1 MNRAILLV
9 SVAAV
14 CGACSSGGVSGNG
27 GAANGRAGGAAPPT
41 DGSGSADPGGSASE
55 TPPAPPLAV
64 ESISPEDGASEVA
77 LDAVIEIRFSAAL
90 DPATAT
96 ESSVVVQGPNGPLEG
111 EVTVEGDLVRFT
123 PASAMPLLT
132 PVRIT
137 LGTALASTEGGSL
150 AEPIEAQFQSQ
161 DGAFREP
168 IQINVGAAASLFLRG
183 NDVGDLIATWTDLQV
198 LSSVEA
204 MVFDAELGTWT
215 AAEVIEDDNELA
227 FSQPVAAVAPNGDSI
242 VAWRGGGWT
251 RYESGWSPAIVGQ
264 GIALPS
270 IALGEDRALTV
281 TNAMAG
287 ASYQFLPNGMNEWTE
302 AQPLLT
308 AGRVDAI
315 DTLAG
320 GFLAVG
326 TRDGTLL
333 ASQLGEPGGAWSEFA
348 PLATLERLERVRLST
363 HGDAAAVAWVDLR
376 EGPATE
382 TEELTQVTRPGA
394 RVFAD
399 DAWSPPIELPEGAEL
414 PWVSVAAGGRAL
426 AVWAQRDAISTSSF
440 STDQGWTEPQR
451 LAESSQLGP
460 TGAVDGAGN
469 LMALWPASEQISV
482 HRQSAGGE
490 WQALEPLDSQVTVAL
505 WSHVDRQGRVSL
517 VWQNGNGIWWTR
529 FE

>member
-1 MNRAILLV
+1 MNRAIILM
-9 SVAAV
+9 SVAWM
-14 CGACSSGGVSGNG
+14 CGACSSDGEGG
-27 GAANGRAGGAAPPT
+27 GAANGGAGGAALPT
-41 DGSGSADPGGSASE
+41 DGSAGGANPDGSASE
-55 TPPAPPLAV
+55 TPPVPPLAV
-64 ESISPEDGASEVA
+64 ESISPEDGASEIA
-77 LDAVIEIRFSAAL
+77 LDAVIEIRFSAEL
-90 DPATAT
+90 DPTTAT
-96 ESSVVVQGPNGPLEG
+96 ESSVVVQGPNGPLQG
-111 EVTVEGDLVRFT
+111 ELTVAGDLVRFA
-123 PASAMPLLT
+123 PASPIPLLT

-137 LGTALASTEGGSL
+137 LGTALASAGGGSL
-150 AEPIEAQFQSQ
+150 AEPIEAQFQSR

-168 IQINVGAAASLFLRG
+168 LQINVGAAASLFLRG

-204 MVFDAELGTWT
+204 MVFDAELGAWT
-215 AAEVIEDDNELA
+215 AAEVIEDDNALA

-251 RYESGWSPAIVGQ
+251 RYASGWSPATVGQ
-264 GIALPS
+264 GITLPS
-270 IALGEDRALTV
+270 IALAEDRALTV

-287 ASYQFLPNGMNEWTE
+287 ASYQFLPNGDNEWTE
-302 AQPLLT
+302 EQPLLM

-315 DTLAG
+315 DALAG

-333 ASQLGEPGGAWSEFA
+333 ASQLSEPGGAWSEFVS
-348 PLATLERLERVRLST
+348 LAALERLERVRLST

-376 EGPATE
+376 ESPATE
-382 TEELTQVTRPGA
+382 TEELTRVTRPGA

-426 AVWAQRDAISTSSF
+426 AVWAQRDAVSTSSF
-440 STDQGWTEPQR
+440 STDQGWTEPRQ
-451 LAESSQLGP
+451 LADSSQLGP

-469 LMALWPASEQISV
+469 LMALWPASEQIAV
-482 HRQSAGGE
+482 HRQPAGGE

-505 WSHVDRQGRVSL
+505 WSHVDRLGRVSL